1 MKKSL
6 IFIFIGFAF
15 LFLSCEEP
23 DDPIVPY
30 SYSTPKSMGRTI
42 NSIDIFWDE
51 APLNNFQ
58 SYEIFYREFYVIEPK
73 NYITIM
79 NKKQIYATIS
89 GLTPNIEYKIS
100 VVTTDKNGNKYASTE
115 LSEKTHS
122 DIPNPVYR
130 FYIDSQ
136 TGSLIR
142 FAWNQYTDS
151 YAVPFSRYELYMD
164 TINNF
169 TCSDSNRVA
178 ILNTY
183 WASSVDFNVSNLVV
197 GQTYYFKLR
206 TYNTLGK
213 YGESGT
219 ISFTR

>member
-1 MKKSL
+1 M
-6 IFIFIGFAF
+6 GFAF

-30 SYSTPKSMGRTI
+30 SYSIPRSVGKTI

-58 SYEIFYREFYVIEPK
+58 YYEIFYREYYVTEPK

-89 GLTPNIEYKIS
+89 GLIPNIEYKIS

-122 DIPNPVYR
+122 DIPSTPITFYYSQQNDSFLR
-130 FYIDSQ
+130 FV
-136 TGSLIR
+136 
-142 FAWNQYTDS
+142 WNQYSNS

-164 TINNF
+164 TVNNF
-169 TCSDSNRVA
+169 TCSDSNRVV
-178 ILNTY
+178 ILNTL
-183 WASSVDFNVSNLVV
+183 WASSIDFNVSDLVKE
-197 GQTYYFKLR
+197 QTYYFKLR
-206 TYNTLGK
+206 TYNTLEK
-213 YGESGT
+213 YSESVI
-219 ISFTR
+219 ISFKK